1 MDKNEI
7 APITDTGD
15 IPENQSSK
23 DKSLIFQ
30 GEEKSDYYYEIYDKS
45 KEVIKIIFASEY
57 RFNVLYNY
65 LDKMQLNKDF
75 KEIIIIFDFNNLAE
89 HLDFIQVEALL
100 KAINKK
106 NKNIN
111 ANLSL
116 IIKNCNLKDEDYR
129 PKEPV
134 ELKLKKLEIQDEL
147 YSFSP
152 NIKFLFSKCKADEVV
167 LKKFKF
173 NSKEQLED
181 FSDFIQIISCNKLT
195 LDDFFIEL
203 IIKKDDNDN
212 EYNDLDIYFE
222 LDQNFITFNHFTTYI
237 NSLTLR
243 DCPLFAIVNDIFSI
257 DSKRKDK
264 YYIDIDQNSILNPS
278 IITKFKMNNGQYD
291 ICFDLDSF
299 KLRLEEEEK
308 INNYD
313 YVDLLYYI
321 FYIINPNWDTK
332 KEKESII
339 EDTGTNDLD
348 PSTIHKI
355 IFKNFDTT
363 KYEYITGEEVTY
375 IDEDNWVL
383 SEEEDKKRKKFEE
396 LLEALENNSSKNYQQ
411 IKELVF
417 DNCSNFFIKWAI
429 IFLKGKDIVQDRQN
443 EQDYDFDL
451 LKLKK
456 CGKDLVDL
464 SRILKM
470 KIKKLILF
478 DTPLIIA
485 ENYPKKPEEKHLN
498 FKQGD
503 RDKLGSVD
511 CLTIKLNSLDCYGRE
526 YNLNVMLTYEIL
538 IEMMELENFNKNLV
552 FEFNALS
559 SIMTYLAYKE
569 YVKNQ
574 SFYNNQ
580 NDFEDCKDDIEEDKP
595 LAIEQEFLFKDD
607 VKYLPK
613 YIFFSSKKYRDYIY
627 SKAFKL
633 NMNLTGPI
641 TIKNTSIKRCYEN
654 YENQNYILSKI
665 KKNENSD
672 NKSYTTNK
680 ELRKIDFGSDGFYI
694 ERDYKYFFFE
704 NKINNI
710 ILENVSF
717 SNYKD
722 NSIES
727 KEAGNF
733 ETINN
738 FIGTNKYGL
747 SLKKYE
753 KFIYPN
759 YIMDVKTFNGI
770 FFKNYGYDNVATFFK
785 HYMYK
790 TNKPDEQK
798 LMSSNINIIKSI
810 FEKFKNNIKNLSV
823 IINNIK
829 EQKQFYVMAILLDF
843 LIYNSNKKGSG
854 LPDKKILEA
863 KINKYFTKEKNEYD
877 TEVYSEFNY
886 YFIDEGEKEMMKTK
900 QIKING
906 YNIDI
911 DRKFNFFEDDDI

>member
-212 EYNDLDIYFE
+212 EYNDLDIYFD

-747 SLKKYE
+747 SLNKYD

-798 LMSSNINIIKSI
+798 LMSSNIKIIKSI

-843 LIYNSNKKGSG
+843 LIFNSKKKESG

>member
-1 MDKNEI
+1 M
-7 APITDTGD
+7 
-15 IPENQSSK
+15 
-23 DKSLIFQ
+23 
-30 GEEKSDYYYEIYDKS
+30 
-45 KEVIKIIFASEY
+45 
-57 RFNVLYNY
+57 
-65 LDKMQLNKDF
+65 
-75 KEIIIIFDFNNLAE
+75 
-89 HLDFIQVEALL
+89 
-100 KAINKK
+100 
-106 NKNIN
+106 
-111 ANLSL
+111 
-116 IIKNCNLKDEDYR
+116 
-129 PKEPV
+129 
-134 ELKLKKLEIQDEL
+134 
-147 YSFSP
+147 
-152 NIKFLFSKCKADEVV
+152 
-167 LKKFKF
+167 
-173 NSKEQLED
+173 
-181 FSDFIQIISCNKLT
+181 
-195 LDDFFIEL
+195 
-203 IIKKDDNDN
+203 
-212 EYNDLDIYFE
+212 
-222 LDQNFITFNHFTTYI
+222 
-237 NSLTLR
+237 
-243 DCPLFAIVNDIFSI
+243 
-257 DSKRKDK
+257 
-264 YYIDIDQNSILNPS
+264 
-278 IITKFKMNNGQYD
+278 
-291 ICFDLDSF
+291 
-299 KLRLEEEEK
+299 
-308 INNYD
+308 
-313 YVDLLYYI
+313 
-321 FYIINPNWDTK
+321 
-332 KEKESII
+332 
-339 EDTGTNDLD
+339 
-348 PSTIHKI
+348 
-355 IFKNFDTT
+355 
-363 KYEYITGEEVTY
+363 
-375 IDEDNWVL
+375 
-383 SEEEDKKRKKFEE
+383 
-396 LLEALENNSSKNYQQ
+396 EALENNSSKNYQQ

-747 SLKKYE
+747 SLNKYE
-753 KFIYPN
+753 C
-759 YIMDVKTFNGI
+759 
-770 FFKNYGYDNVATFFK
+770 
-785 HYMYK
+785 
-790 TNKPDEQK
+790 
-798 LMSSNINIIKSI
+798 
-810 FEKFKNNIKNLSV
+810 
-823 IINNIK
+823 
-829 EQKQFYVMAILLDF
+829 
-843 LIYNSNKKGSG
+843 
-854 LPDKKILEA
+854 
-863 KINKYFTKEKNEYD
+863 
-877 TEVYSEFNY
+877 
-886 YFIDEGEKEMMKTK
+886 
-900 QIKING
+900 
-906 YNIDI
+906 
-911 DRKFNFFEDDDI
+911 